1 MALALPWP
9 SILVPSSEDWSLR
22 GGTRS
27 GGQTFEGNEQIVASP
42 TARWKATL
50 SIPCMRR
57 EQVLALRRV
66 IAGGRTQL
74 WNIGP
79 IETTRAPWNVDF
91 IGGKITYG
99 RGAKDGPDL
108 EAGQD
113 TSSILEFRLSGAAAM
128 SSPTI
133 TILRTKGGVLEPGM
147 VFSIGGRLHVIT
159 DLDGETGTPGQQ
171 GAVETEITATIR
183 PLLRADYADGAA
195 IEFGRPLGVMRLAS
209 DDTGSLELQLSR
221 YGTVT
226 LEFVEAF

>member
-79 IETTRAPWNVDF
+79 IETTRAPVERRFHRRQDHLRP
-91 IGGKITYG
+91 G
-99 RGAKDGPDL
+99 R
-108 EAGQD
+108 E
-113 TSSILEFRLSGAAAM
+113 
-128 SSPTI
+128 
-133 TILRTKGGVLEPGM
+133 
-147 VFSIGGRLHVIT
+147 
-159 DLDGETGTPGQQ
+159 
-171 GAVETEITATIR
+171 
-183 PLLRADYADGAA
+183 
-195 IEFGRPLGVMRLAS
+195 GRPRP
-209 DDTGSLELQLSR
+209 
-221 YGTVT
+221 
-226 LEFVEAF
+226 